1 MFTRIYGPVSLHI
14 LFVDRVKLHHKTS
27 LGNFYD
33 HISLTKNLKALNSC
47 YFSFFTPTLE
57 DGHNKS
63 LFQGSQ
69 ETETH
74 VRNEKML
81 MDHNKREDQF
91 ISIISRKDQTVR
103 VIIL

>member
-1 MFTRIYGPVSLHI
+1 MFTLYLWACKFTHFV
-14 LFVDRVKLHHKTS
+14 VDRVKLHHKTS